1 MDQITYTLTAKNSG
15 DGEGIVKISDIVPQG
30 TTLVE
35 NSIKL
40 ENKIYTEAELNEGI
54 DVTLGGKEEK
64 SITFTVTINPF
75 KEEKIIIRNAEAKQD
90 GENIPG
96 T

>member
-1 MDQITYTLTAKNSG
+1 M
-15 DGEGIVKISDIVPQG
+15 
-30 TTLVE
+30 

-75 KEEKIIIRNAEAKQD
+75 KDWITPTFSLVIFLSLVFIDLLLNVFAFLLD
-90 GENIPG
+90 
-96 T
+96 